1 MQGNVHHADAS
12 TFTTADKSEVYETAI
27 SSAVALFE
35 SQRFWATNLANAAS
49 LMWHAFDALGMHV
62 NWAGFYVVQPRRLQ
76 KPSDADTEGDKEVAE
91 DKRVGKR
98 TLMLGPFMGKVACQI
113 IIFGRGV
120 CGTAA
125 EAGTTVVV
133 PDVEKFPGHIAC
145 DGSTKSEVVVP
156 ILDDAGAVRGV
167 LDVDCLVVDGFD
179 ETDVQFLESLAGL
192 IGRSCE
198 WDL

>member
-1 MQGNVHHADAS
+1 MQGNFHHADAS
-12 TFTTADKSEVYETAI
+12 TFTATDKSQVYETAV

-62 NWAGFYVVQPRRLQ
+62 NWAGFYVVQPR
-76 KPSDADTEGDKEVAE
+76 
-91 DKRVGKR
+91 VGKQ
-98 TLMLGPFMGKVACQI
+98 TLMLGPFMGKVACQTI
-113 IIFGRGV
+113 NFGRGV

-156 ILDDAGAVRGV
+156 ILDDAGVVRGV

-179 ETDVQFLESLAGL
+179 EADVQFLESLAGL

-198 WDL
+198 WNL